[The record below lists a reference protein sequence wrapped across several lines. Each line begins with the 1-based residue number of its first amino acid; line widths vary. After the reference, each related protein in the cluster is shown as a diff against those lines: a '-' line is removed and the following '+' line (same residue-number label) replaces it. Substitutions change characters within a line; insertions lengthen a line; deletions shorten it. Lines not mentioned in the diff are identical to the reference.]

1 MSEQDMQNQTPEPAA
16 QVEPQVAP
24 QAVAAPQPE
33 PQVTAQAVA
42 APQPEPQ
49 VTAQAAAQ
57 PAPQAAPQAAPQP
70 AGAPPTAQGAP
81 VPPPFASPQATF
93 TPQPAPQ
100 PVFVPAPLQQLTG
113 GMKFAWAVIGALLGI
128 PGVVLAW
135 VCNADKIPAVKNDA
149 VKFSVIG
156 FAIWI
161 ALGVVAG
168 LAIGG
173 ITAAAL
179 FGTLGAYL

>member
-1 MSEQDMQNQTPEPAA
+1 MSEQEMHNQTPEPAT
-16 QVEPQVAP
+16 QVESQVAP
-24 QAVAAPQPE
+24 QATASSQPE
-33 PQVTAQAVA
+33 PQAS
-42 APQPEPQ
+42 PQP
-49 VTAQAAAQ
+49 T
-57 PAPQAAPQAAPQP
+57 PQAAPQP
-70 AGAPPTAQGAP
+70 AGVPPTAQGAP
-81 VPPPFASPQATF
+81 VPPPFVAPQAGF

-100 PVFVPAPLQQLTG
+100 PIFVPAPLQQLTG

-135 VCNADKIPAVKNDA
+135 VCNVDKIPAVKNDA

-161 ALGVVAG
+161 ALGVVVG
-168 LAIGG
+168 MAIGG